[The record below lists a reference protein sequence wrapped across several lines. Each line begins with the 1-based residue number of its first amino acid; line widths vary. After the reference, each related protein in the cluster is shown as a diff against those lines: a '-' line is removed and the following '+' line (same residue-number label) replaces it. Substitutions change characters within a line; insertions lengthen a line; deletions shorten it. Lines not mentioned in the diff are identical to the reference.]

1 MNIDRIKITEL
12 VISIQSGDVSAFDE
26 LYKETSQ
33 AAYFT
38 ALKITKNPEDAED
51 ILQDSFVTVLEQIDT
66 LKEPGSFMSWF
77 NQIVANRAKNSLV
90 KMKPELFKTEED
102 EQSAFEFI
110 PDENLEF
117 QPEARINQN
126 ELRDRMMEIID
137 GLSDKYRAAVIL
149 YYYDDMSIAEIA
161 RAIDISEN
169 LVKARLFNARK
180 EIKKGVEALEKKNIK
195 LRGISLV
202 AIPAAIWALKGSASA
217 ATAAFVTSG
226 AAAATFTAVTAAAK
240 VGSAASVGA
249 GAAGAA
255 GASGTAA
262 AATAGA
268 ATAGAAG
275 AGGTAAAATAGG
287 IAAKA
292 AALTVTQKVVAGI
305 VAAGIAAGTATG
317 SAKVIKKA
325 VADRETSIV
334 STTVVTTTEEMIF
347 AVESKTSETKAQAVS
362 KASEKAENTTTAKP
376 LTQTSASSAASTQSV
391 TTASEKQSETTKAK
405 TTVRYT
411 KASTSKAT
419 TSTSK
424 PLTTAVKTTADKTTA
439 TTTTRH
445 TTTTKINIA
454 TTSTTKATTAEPTT
468 QTTTESTTKGKAT
481 VSVSCSTD
489 GNDSGQVS
497 YTVNEGDP
505 ITYSAVVAAVKSDV
519 LSKYGNKTTDP
530 EVHISSGDEV
540 SAAEARTY
548 SYNCVVYL

>member
-249 GAAGAA
+249 GAAGA
-255 GASGTAA
+255 SGTAA

-362 KASEKAENTTTAKP
+362 KASEKAEITTTAKP

-391 TTASEKQSETTKAK
+391 TTASEKQSETAKAK

-481 VSVSCSTD
+481 VSVSYSTD

-540 SAAEARTY
+540 SAAEARAY
-548 SYNCVVYL
+548 SYDCVVYL